1 MVYDCPQRRELSVW
15 AEVGEAVLLNL
26 QQHKHTFAY
35 DLETPLKGFRSQS
48 IVDLECSN

>member
-26 QQHKHTFAY
+26 QPHKWVISPNNTHK
-35 DLETPLKGFRSQS
+35 LETNCVLQVYIHKS
-48 IVDLECSN
+48 